1 MENEMPITVDNDHS
15 VGYETNN
22 WLYVLRLPIIWML
35 AFWVA
40 LKKIIL
46 GPKLKINTLWFDGL
60 SPTCR
65 EMKENA
71 RKWRALDITYNY
83 NFKKEWNFRTALT
96 NFWLRIKNA
105 RAVRNRLKLIK
116 KKLREEIERLSYS
129 RVGNLR
135 LLSIACGSAQ
145 GVIGVISEF
154 KKKGDSIKAIFLDL
168 DPGAIE
174 YSKTMAQ
181 KAGIINQI
189 TFVNKSAG
197 DLEAAVNEFK
207 PHIVEMVGFLEYRI
221 KEKAIILIE
230 KIHQLLVPGGV
241 ALISNVARNS
251 ERWFL
256 SQVLNWPMVYRTP
269 QQLAEVVIKGWFE
282 PKNCEIVYEPLKI
295 HGIAICK
302 KTI

>member
-71 RKWRALDITYNY
+71 MHWKALDIAYNY
-83 NFKKEWNFRTALT
+83 KFKKKNDFTT
-96 NFWLRIKNA
+96 KITDFWLKIRNA
-105 RAVRNRLKLIK
+105 KAVRNRLKLVK
-116 KKLREEIERLSYS
+116 NKLREEVNNILDGGAEI
-129 RVGNLR
+129 R

-145 GVIGVISEF
+145 GVIEVMAEF
-154 KKKGDSIKAIFLDL
+154 KQKGASIKAIFLDL

-269 QQLAEVVIKGWFE
+269 QQLAEVVIKGGFE

-302 KTI
+302 KII